1 MFHLCLLL
9 LEAQIR
15 CGVGC
20 LEYRWQF
27 AAVLAGLGLRFM
39 VVCWA
44 TSRACSR
51 KRSSSHHSFPLDPEP
66 ATGCPLSPN
75 RKPMERPM
83 SAGHSHGQ
91 ARAGHEKKLWF
102 ALALTTSFMVVE
114 VIGAYVT
121 GSLSLLSDAAHM
133 LTDATALAISLVAI
147 QIAKRA
153 ADKKRTFGYARF
165 EILAAAFNAL
175 LLFGVAFYILYE
187 AYQRLQ
193 APAEIQST
201 GMLVIAFLGLIVN
214 LISMKLLS
222 AASGESLNVKG
233 AYLEVWSDM
242 LGSIGVM
249 IAAVVIM
256 FTGWGWVDSVVAAAI
271 GFWVLP
277 RTWTLLKES
286 MNVLL
291 QGVPDGIDIDQVEQ
305 AIRGVPGVKD
315 VHDLHI
321 WALTSGKNVL
331 STHLVADA
339 ALNTEQK
346 ILSQVTELL
355 HEQFDISH
363 ATIQVEGEGF
373 VHDEHDEVHA

>member
-1 MFHLCLLL
+1 
-9 LEAQIR
+9 
-15 CGVGC
+15 
-20 LEYRWQF
+20 
-27 AAVLAGLGLRFM
+27 
-39 VVCWA
+39 
-44 TSRACSR
+44 
-51 KRSSSHHSFPLDPEP
+51 
-66 ATGCPLSPN
+66 
-75 RKPMERPM
+75 M
-83 SAGHSHGQ
+83 SAGHSHAQ
-91 ARAGHEKKLWF
+91 VRAGHERKLWF
-102 ALALTTSFMVVE
+102 ALGLTTSFMIAE
-114 VIGAYVT
+114 VIGAFVT
-121 GSLSLLSDAAHM
+121 GSLALLSDAAHM
-133 LTDATALAISLVAI
+133 MTDALALAISLVAI
-147 QIAKRA
+147 QVAKRA
-153 ADKKRTFGYARF
+153 ADRKRTFGYARF

-175 LLFGVAFYILYE
+175 LLFAVAFYILYE

-193 APAEIQST
+193 APAQIQST
-201 GMLVIAFLGLIVN
+201 GMLVIAVLGLIVN
-214 LISMKLLS
+214 LIAMRLLS

-256 FTGWGWVDSVVAAAI
+256 LTGWGWVDSLVAAAI

-277 RTWTLLKES
+277 RTWSLLKES

-305 AIRGVPGVKD
+305 AIRAIPGVKD

-331 STHLVADA
+331 STHLVTDS
-339 ALNTEQK
+339 ALDTEHK
-346 ILSQVTELL
+346 ILSQVTEML

-363 ATIQVEGEGF
+363 ATVQVEGDGF